1 MSAIYKFSN
10 AFPCLFHD
18 TLCTSINFSLLF
30 VWHDC
35 HTFTFFFT
43 FHIHFSLSK
52 YAISAVCLAWLACF
66 QVHFFSS
73 SNFTL
78 LFTFTSFSSL
88 FTFKICILCPL
99 FGMITMLSLSFS
111 VSCFTL
117 KMCTLCSLFSMICT
131 LSELPKGQCS
141 LCLSI
146 NALSIQNEIKG
157 TLKQNYIL
165 THLSKWRWM
174 FLK

>member
-1 MSAIYKFSN
+1 MLCLQFTNFQMHFPVFFMTHCAHQSTSLCSLFGMIVILSLSFSLFTFTFH
-10 AFPCLFHD
+10 FP
-18 TLCTSINFSLLF
+18 NMQSLLF
-30 VWHDC
+30 VWHDW
-35 HTFTFFFT
+35 HAFRFTF
-43 FHIHFSLSK
+43 S
-52 YAISAVCLAWLACF
+52 
-66 QVHFFSS
+66 SS

-88 FTFKICILCPL
+88 FTFKICILCSL
-99 FGMITMLSLSFS
+99 FGMIAMLSLSFS

-165 THLSKWRWM
+165 THLSK
-174 FLK
+174 